1 MRPRSRFLSCT
12 ILLVVAAFIGRAQS
26 FGFRAEIP
34 AVQKTGYYRILLP
47 PAVVGQLKAD
57 RSDIRLFDEKK
68 QEIPYILNRDQPNQ
82 KVQFN
87 DYELVS
93 KITSAVSTKLVLRNG
108 NRKPISSLGLIIKNT
123 NLRKKARLSGSND
136 AQTWYGIEDNY
147 LLEPVASTET
157 TSEARIIGFPLSDY
171 AYYQLEIN
179 DSLSAPLNILK
190 VGYYTTTTDE
200 GQYSAIPG
208 VSFAQKEQPEDH
220 KSQVRIAFNT
230 LSRPDKLTISVD
242 YPVEYRRRVELA
254 ERRTWKTKRRRL
266 QTGFETLKTF
276 ELNSIDSLHTV
287 LLPNL
292 QTNELY
298 LLIEN
303 QNNQPLKIGA
313 IQAWQLN
320 TYVVAELQ
328 PGNSYH
334 FALGNPAVGAPT
346 YDLPYFKDKIPGSL
360 PSILALMP
368 TPVAVSA
375 ASSPSFF
382 AANPWVI
389 WVAIGLVLA
398 LLSYFSYQMITDLK
412 NR

>member
-1 MRPRSRFLSCT
+1 MFTFLWTAS
-12 ILLVVAAFIGRAQS
+12 RAQS
-26 FGFRAEIP
+26 FNFRSKLP

-47 PAVVGQLKAD
+47 PSVVGQLKAD

-68 QEIPYILNRDQPNQ
+68 QEIPYILNREQPSQ
-82 KVQFN
+82 QVQFKE
-87 DYELVS
+87 YELVS

-108 NRKPISSLGLIIKNT
+108 NKNPISSLGLIIKNT

-171 AYYQLEIN
+171 PYYQLEIN
-179 DSLSAPLNILK
+179 DSLSAPLNILE
-190 VGYYTTTTDE
+190 VGYYTTTAE
-200 GQYSAIPG
+200 AGQYSAIPG
-208 VSFAQKEQPEDH
+208 VSFSQKELPDGH
-220 KSQVRIAFNT
+220 KSQVRIRLAD

-242 YPVEYRRRVELA
+242 YPVEYRRSVELA

-266 QTGFETLKTF
+266 QSGFETLKTF

-287 LLPNL
+287 LLPDL
-292 QTNELY
+292 QTKELY
-298 LLIEN
+298 LLIDN
-303 QNNQPLKIGA
+303 QNNRPLKIGA
-313 IQAWQLN
+313 IQAQQLN
-320 TYVVAELQ
+320 TYVVAELE

-334 FALGNPAVGAPT
+334 FAFGNPAVGAPT
-346 YDLPYFKDKIPGSL
+346 YDLPYFKNKIPAKL
-360 PSILALMP
+360 PVIQAYPLKAE
-368 TPVAVSA
+368 PVSTE
-375 ASSPSFF
+375 SSPSFF

-389 WVAIGLVLA
+389 WVAIGLVLV
-398 LLSYFSYQMITDLK
+398 LLSYFSYQMVTDLK